1 MLFDKSKNKEKA
13 AILKKS
19 VLYSH
24 QNIRPM
30 HNILQNCNT
39 IRSNTMSNMKLFK
52 HMKIIFGK
60 TSWVLICSYLCVTL
74 KTVVPQQGLT
84 LTLILVRKFVM
95 RQ

>member
-1 MLFDKSKNKEKA
+1 
-13 AILKKS
+13 
-19 VLYSH
+19 
-24 QNIRPM
+24 M

-84 LTLILVRKFVM
+84 LILILVRKFAM